1 MKWKFEKLGDI
12 CTISSGG
19 TPSRNNSTYF
29 EGTIPWAKI
38 SDIENANGYISNT
51 EEKITIDALKSINNK
66 IFPPNTLLLAIYG
79 SVGKVA
85 ITMVEMST
93 NQAILGIRPMSSSKI
108 DLQYLKHYFST
119 IKERLLDR
127 AVGGTLQNISLGI
140 VKQLQIPLPPLP
152 VQQKIA
158 AILDEADALRRKDKA
173 LLAKYDELLQAVF
186 YDMFGDPVKNEK
198 GWEIGIIRDI
208 VTEVKYGT
216 SKPAEDS
223 GLYPYLRMNNITY
236 TGDWDFTSMKYIN
249 LTEGERDKYLVRKG
263 DLVFNRTN
271 SRELVGKT
279 AVYDSNKEMAIAGY
293 LIRVRT
299 NEKANPNYISVYLNS
314 KHGKKTLMEMCKS
327 IIGMANI
334 NAQELQEI
342 KIMIPPID
350 LQNQFASI
358 YKEIQHL
365 KSQITQQQTYSENLF
380 QSLMQQAFK
389 GELVG

>member
-1 MKWKFEKLGDI
+1 MKWKSEKLGDI

-51 EEKITIDALKSINNK
+51 EEYITKEALKSINNR

-93 NQAILGIRPMSSSKI
+93 NQAILGIRPLASSKI

-140 VKQLQIPLPPLP
+140 VKQLDIPLPPLP
-152 VQQKIA
+152 IQQKIA

-198 GWEIGIIRDI
+198 GWEVRKLSNIAESRLGKMLDGKKIIGNNL
-208 VTEVKYGT
+208 K
-216 SKPAEDS
+216 
-223 GLYPYLRMNNITY
+223 PYLRNSNVQWFTLRLDDLLEMDFDEKDKIEFKLEYGDILMCEGGEIGRCTIWRNDLEECYFQKAIHRIRLNEKSALPEYFVYMFYQYAKSGGLNQFMGAATISHL
-236 TGDWDFTSMKYIN
+236 TGEKLKKMILPFPPIKLQKQFEATAKNIN
-249 LTEGERDKYLVRKG
+249 L
-263 DLVFNRTN
+263 
-271 SRELVGKT
+271 
-279 AVYDSNKEMAIAGY
+279 
-293 LIRVRT
+293 
-299 NEKANPNYISVYLNS
+299 
-314 KHGKKTLMEMCKS
+314 
-327 IIGMANI
+327 
-334 NAQELQEI
+334 Q
-342 KIMIPPID
+342 
-350 LQNQFASI
+350 
-358 YKEIQHL
+358 
-365 KSQITQQQTYSENLF
+365 KSQIIQQQTHSENLF
-380 QSLMQQAFK
+380 QSLMQRAFK
-389 GELVG
+389 GELVN